1 MNRNKINNAKALP
14 IENSVQVLG
23 RRQFWFCL
31 SQQNL
36 AIIFSLV
43 FTSLSEHFFFCFS
56 YQK

>member
-1 MNRNKINNAKALP
+1 MKRSKKNNAKALP

-23 RRQFWFCL
+23 GRGCL

-43 FTSLSEHFFFCFS
+43 LTSLSKHFFFCFS